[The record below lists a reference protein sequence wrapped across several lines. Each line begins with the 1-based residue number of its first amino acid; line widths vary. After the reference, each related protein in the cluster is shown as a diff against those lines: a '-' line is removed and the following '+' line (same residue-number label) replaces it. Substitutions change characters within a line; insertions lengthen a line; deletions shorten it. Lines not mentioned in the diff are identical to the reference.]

1 MSDANDPY
9 FKLQLKFTLDR
20 IIACVASSK
29 SKILVSASL
38 LKHYVA
44 ECAIEDW
51 EEAPVVPLFEYYM
64 SLREFVTLILER
76 FGADKDVD
84 FKEHMQSH
92 PVEGVYELDAT
103 EVNIIDGLITAI
115 EAWEQ
120 FLRTQHNVIVAL
132 N

>member
-1 MSDANDPY
+1 MSDADHPY

-29 SKILVSASL
+29 SKILVTASL

-44 ECAIEDW
+44 AWAIEDW
-51 EEAPVVPLFEYYM
+51 DDAPVVPLFEYYM
-64 SLREFVTLILER
+64 SLQEFVALILER

-84 FKEHMQSH
+84 FKEHMENH
-92 PVEGVYELDAT
+92 PVAGVYELDAT

-115 EAWEQ
+115 EEWEQ
-120 FLRTQHNVIVAL
+120 FLKTQHNVIVAL